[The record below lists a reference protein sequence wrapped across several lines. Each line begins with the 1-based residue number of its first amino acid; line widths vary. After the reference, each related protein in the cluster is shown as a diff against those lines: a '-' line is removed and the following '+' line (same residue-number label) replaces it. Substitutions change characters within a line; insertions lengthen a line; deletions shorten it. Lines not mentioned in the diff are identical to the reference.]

1 MCTVHCTLY
10 TVQCTM
16 YTVNYTLYSPL
27 CKITPTPCPRGNP
40 SCKDTLPNYIAAGGH
55 ERSLENP
62 QLRQYNSPHEGR
74 LQSWNTSFNIPVVAR
89 AVLKTPLSLTLSYL
103 PWKPLLFH
111 VPRILL
117 FTVFFTACN
126 DV

>member
-10 TVQCTM
+10 TVQFTM

-62 QLRQYNSPHEGR
+62 QLQQPTRGSLAKLEVSCRPG
-74 LQSWNTSFNIPVVAR
+74 QSQG
-89 AVLKTPLSLTLSYL
+89 LLY
-103 PWKPLLFH
+103 KPRCEK
-111 VPRILL
+111 VIW
-117 FTVFFTACN
+117 
-126 DV
+126 